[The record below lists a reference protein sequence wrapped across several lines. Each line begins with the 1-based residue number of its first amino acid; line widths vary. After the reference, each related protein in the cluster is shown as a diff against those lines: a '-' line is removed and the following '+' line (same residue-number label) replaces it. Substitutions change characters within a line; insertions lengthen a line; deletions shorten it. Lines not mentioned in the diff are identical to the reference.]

1 MSDRLE
7 VLRDLMAAELD
18 PIRSRDAI
26 RQVLEESHPS
36 DLAFALSELDPE
48 PASRFFALLDNE
60 RAAEVLAELEED
72 TQRELISSLPVRRVA
87 SLLDELQPDDAAD
100 IYQQLPGSLRSGVLE
115 GVEEER
121 AQQIR
126 LLGAYEEESAGGI
139 MTPQFVAV
147 TKKETVAS
155 TLEAIRAIEDLETDR
170 LYIVDSDGRLLGVT
184 SIQELLQQENQRAP
198 ISEWMDPSVVSVHE
212 DDDQEEVLRMASMY
226 GLTTVPVVDDDE
238 RLVGIVTADDL
249 DLVAEEEASEDMYR
263 MAGTLAKH
271 PTRASV
277 PSRILAR
284 LPMLLFTVLVGLS
297 ISWIVASLTPGEGSS
312 HGNQALR
319 YLPII
324 IALAGNV
331 AAVANA
337 IVVRGLATGELEH
350 GRLGGAFLGEF
361 AVACGVGVIASV
373 LTWLG
378 ITALE
383 TDAILLANS
392 VSVSLFFGALLSA
405 SAGFVTPA
413 IFDRMGLDAA
423 LTGPFVIAMN
433 DLAGTAVYVAV
444 CSLLL
449 AT

>member
-7 VLRDLMAAELD
+7 VLRELMAAELS
-18 PIRSRDAI
+18 PASSQIAI
-26 RQVLEESHPS
+26 SQALEESHPS

-48 PASRFFALLDNE
+48 VASRYFSLLNNE

-87 SLLDELQPDDAAD
+87 NLLDELQPDDAAD
-100 IYQQLPGSLRSGVLE
+100 IYQQLPSSLRSGVLE
-115 GVEEER
+115 GVEEKR

-147 TKKETVAS
+147 TAKETVAS
-155 TLEAIRAIEDLETDR
+155 TLEAIRAINDLETDR
-170 LYIVDSDGRLLGVT
+170 VYIVDSDGRLLGVT
-184 SIQELLQQENQRAP
+184 SIQELLHQEQRRTP
-198 ISEWMDPSVVSVHE
+198 ISTWMDSSVVSVHE
-212 DDDQEEVLRMASMY
+212 DDDQEEVLRIASMY

-249 DLVAEEEASEDMYR
+249 DFVAEAEASEDMYR
-263 MAGTLAKH
+263 MAGTLAKN

-277 PSRILAR
+277 PSRIFAR
-284 LPMLLFTVLVGLS
+284 LPMLLFTVVVGLS
-297 ISWIVASLTPGEGSS
+297 ISWIVTALTPSDNGAPRN
-312 HGNQALR
+312 HPLR

-350 GRLGGAFLGEF
+350 GRLTGAFLGEF

-378 ITALE
+378 ITTLE
-383 TDAILLANS
+383 ADAIVLANS
-392 VSVSLFFGALLSA
+392 VSASLFLGTLVSA
-405 SAGFVTPA
+405 SAGFATPA
-413 IFDRMGLDAA
+413 VFDRMGLDAA

-433 DLAGTAVYVAV
+433 DLAGTAVFVAV
-444 CSLLL
+444 CSFALS
-449 AT
+449 T